1 MLNKAILMGRL
12 TRDPEIRY
20 TQSNTP
26 VTSFT
31 VAIDRSFKSRDG
43 ERETDFINC
52 VAWRTTAEFVS
63 KYFTKGKMIV
73 VVGSIQTRKYND
85 KDGNSRNAVEVVA
98 DEVMFGESK
107 RDGDSGGSYGGQGGG
122 RYAPPAREG
131 SQMGGYDAPSS
142 QLPAGDFA
150 DIGDDDDELPF

>member
-12 TRDPEIRY
+12 TRDPEVRY

-26 VTSFT
+26 VASFT

-52 VAWRTTAEFVS
+52 VAWRQTAEFVS

-98 DEVMFGESK
+98 DEVMFGETK
-107 RDGDSGGSYGGQGGG
+107 RDGESFGGGQGGG
-122 RYAPPAREG
+122 RYAPPARDD
-131 SQMGGYDAPSS
+131 SRSGGYSAPSS
-142 QLPAGDFA
+142 QLPPGDFS
-150 DIGDDDDELPF
+150 DIGDEDDELPF